1 MPCNR
6 ICTGQFFGTWEA
18 ETESLPLIANN
29 YYLMPIRLPRNLIV
43 QTNNAVSP
51 LLRCTQQSFKSNHL
65 AQHAEPPSWRFE
77 TLSKIIPFANTIHET
92 INVPNYISP
101 FKNPFYSSNS
111 EYILGTDGNKK
122 TPMKYVPIQ
131 VSITVYRPAKLK
143 IYTKSGPWGNNWVKF
158 DFKYAKEILAK
169 EQASKNTKQVLTK
182 KSIPKQILA
191 KKQTV
196 KHASKKK

>member
-1 MPCNR
+1 MSCDR

-92 INVPNYISP
+92 INVPNYI
-101 FKNPFYSSNS
+101 Y
-111 EYILGTDGNKK
+111 LH
-122 TPMKYVPIQ
+122 
-131 VSITVYRPAKLK
+131 LK
-143 IYTKSGPWGNNWVKF
+143 IHF
-158 DFKYAKEILAK
+158 IH
-169 EQASKNTKQVLTK
+169 
-182 KSIPKQILA
+182 QIQSTLLE
-191 KKQTV
+191 QTV
-196 KHASKKK
+196 TKRHL